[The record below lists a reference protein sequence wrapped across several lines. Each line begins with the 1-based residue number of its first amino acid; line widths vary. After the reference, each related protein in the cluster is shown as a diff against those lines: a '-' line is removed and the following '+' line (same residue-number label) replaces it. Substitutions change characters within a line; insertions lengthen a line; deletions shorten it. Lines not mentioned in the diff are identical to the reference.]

1 MNGGLFMQSKLN
13 LFDLLENKKF
23 KFRVTYKPL
32 DLRVGTRFKI
42 DFYLEKD
49 FMNDASCLNVNG
61 TEFDILYDI
70 SKGEITYKDLIEDNM
85 KEMMDLIPFEQEV
98 DEYKVFLAMINPI
111 LLLSM
116 MNEHDVIV
124 ELLND
129 DCTTLMFP
137 YFKLE
142 VDVLKDRS

>member
-1 MNGGLFMQSKLN
+1 MQSKLN
-13 LFDLLENKKF
+13 LNDLLENKKF
-23 KFRVTYKPL
+23 KYRLTYKPL
-32 DLRVGTRFKI
+32 DARVGTRFKI

-49 FMNDASCLNVNG
+49 FLNDASCLNVNG
-61 TEFDILYDI
+61 IEFDILYNI

-85 KEMMDLIPFEQEV
+85 KEMIDLIPFEQEV

-116 MNEHDVIV
+116 MNEHDVV
-124 ELLND
+124 FELLND
-129 DCTTLMFP
+129 DCATLLFP

-142 VDVLKDRS
+142 LDVLKDRS